1 MTHLRKYLAATAAAA
16 ILGVG
21 SAAQAFPDQPITIVV
36 PFPPGGSTDLLARK
50 LGDEMSKRLNT
61 TVIIDNRPGAGGTIG
76 SRQVANAKPDGHTLV
91 LGVTGSHSVSYSLYA
106 DPPYDP
112 VKDFEAVSLVVNT
125 PLVVAVNDQV
135 PVKNIREFLDYARAH
150 PDTLTYG
157 TPGNGTSMHLTG
169 EMLDLAAGTKLVH
182 VPYKGSAAAL
192 NDMLGGQIDFM
203 FGDVLVLMPHLQSG
217 KAKALAVTGLQ
228 RHPMLPDVPTLAE
241 SGVKDF
247 EALSWQGLFAPAG
260 TPQPVVDKLNST
272 VVEILNDPAVAS
284 FFSDQGAM
292 VDTRSPK
299 ESADFVAAETAKWAD
314 IVKKAE
320 VPVN

>member
-1 MTHLRKYLAATAAAA
+1 MTHLRKYLAATAVAAT
-16 ILGVG
+16 LGLG
-21 SAAQAFPDQPITIVV
+21 ATAQAFPDQPITIVV

-50 LGDEMSKRLNT
+50 LGDEMAKRLKT

-112 VKDFEAVSLVVNT
+112 VKDFEAVSLIVNT

-135 PVKNIREFLDYARAH
+135 PANNISEFLDYARAN
-150 PDTLTYG
+150 PDKLTYG

-272 VVEILNDPAVAS
+272 VVEILNDPTVAA
-284 FFSDQGAM
+284 FISDQGAL

-299 ESADFVAAETAKWAD
+299 ESTDFVAAETAKWAD